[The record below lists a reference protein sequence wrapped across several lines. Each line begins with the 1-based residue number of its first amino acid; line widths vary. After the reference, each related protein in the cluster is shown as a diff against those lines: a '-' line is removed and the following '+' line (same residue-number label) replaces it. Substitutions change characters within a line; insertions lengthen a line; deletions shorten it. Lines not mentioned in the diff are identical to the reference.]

1 MVGGW
6 ASRTCTKGDGIGDFE
21 RAPERF
27 GLSRLERRV
36 CYTGCCEPGHGSTGD
51 VARAGVERHDAAVA
65 AQESREPALPAAM
78 LVERQPGRCSA
89 RAVYMPCACR
99 AHAVRMPCACR
110 AHAVRLH
117 RAQCTV
123 RVHSARAYRD
133 SVKRYT
139 PSSAPLAAIASRSV
153 AGPTSLFLCTSTY
166 PGGAVVV
173 GGRLVI
179 LRRCRP
185 ASACVSGGSAPGS
198 ASASGVSDS
207 GGSASGAPSC
217 RSACARPGEL
227 SLYTLW

>member
-51 VARAGVERHDAAVA
+51 VARARVERHDAAVA
-65 AQESREPALPAAM
+65 TQESREPALPAAM

-110 AHAVRLH
+110 AHAVH
-117 RAQCTV
+117 MPCTCRAHA
-123 RVHSARAYRD
+123 VH
-133 SVKRYT
+133 
-139 PSSAPLAAIASRSV
+139 I
-153 AGPTSLFLCTSTY
+153 LCTCRAH
-166 PGGAVVV
+166 AVHMHIHMPTCSAHT
-173 GGRLVI
+173 LAWKT
-179 LRRCRP
+179 RRWARRQRRP
-185 ASACVSGGSAPGS
+185 RSRCYAP
-198 ASASGVSDS
+198 
-207 GGSASGAPSC
+207 
-217 RSACARPGEL
+217 
-227 SLYTLW
+227 